1 MPLFSIEF
9 HTPEE
14 FFLSQ
19 KVAAFEWRSI
29 DPLEVLKKHKAN
41 DQPTEYH
48 KKVSHSSQQTEFQSS
63 FLYLTK
69 FAFL

>member
-14 FFLSQ
+14 FFLNQ

-48 KKVSHSSQQTEFQSS
+48 KKASHLTDRVPIIFFIFDEIC
-63 FLYLTK
+63 FL
-69 FAFL
+69 